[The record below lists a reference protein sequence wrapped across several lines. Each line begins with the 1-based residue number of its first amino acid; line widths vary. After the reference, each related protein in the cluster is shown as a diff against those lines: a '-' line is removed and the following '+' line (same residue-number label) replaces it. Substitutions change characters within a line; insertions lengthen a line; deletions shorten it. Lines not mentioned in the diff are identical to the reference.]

1 VRFLFVDRL
10 IAVDPGRTIETL
22 KNVSATEDVFDDH
35 FPGYP
40 IFPGALVIETFEQAS
55 QLLIGISHDFARV
68 GTLRGVHRAAF
79 RHFVRP
85 GDQLRVRCERA
96 GASELRSRADDATW
110 TVSATA
116 EVDGRRVASAT
127 LDLDVIEAVDEHK
140 AHAER
145 LREAVRVLRATPV
158 DASGRGGFA

>member
-1 VRFLFVDRL
+1 MRFLFVDRIVTL
-10 IAVDPGRTIETL
+10 DPGRTIEIL

-40 IFPGALVIETFEQAS
+40 ILPGALVVETFEQAS
-55 QLLIGISHDFARV
+55 QLLIGLTHDFARV
-68 GTLRGVHRAAF
+68 GRLRGVHRAAF

-85 GDQLRVRCERA
+85 GDQVRVRCARSA
-96 GASELRSRADDATW
+96 GDEMQW
-110 TVSATA
+110 TLSTSA

-127 LDLDVIEAVDEHK
+127 LDFAIVPAVDEHK

-145 LREAVRVLRATPV
+145 LREVVRVLRASPV
-158 DASGRGGFA
+158 DATGAGGTA

>member
-1 VRFLFVDRL
+1 VRFLFVDRI
-10 IAVDPGRTIETL
+10 IALESGRTIETL

-40 IFPGALVIETFEQAS
+40 ILPGALVVETFEQAS
-55 QLLIGISHDFARV
+55 QLLIGVSHDFARV
-68 GTLRGVHRAAF
+68 GRLRGVERAAF

-85 GDQLRVRCERA
+85 GDQLRVRCARSA
-96 GASELRSRADDATW
+96 GDDAGW
-110 TVSATA
+110 IVSATA

-127 LDLDVIEAVDEHK
+127 LDFALVPAVDEER

-145 LREAVRVLRATPV
+145 VREAVRVLRAAPV
-158 DASGRGGFA
+158 ELTGPGGAA